1 MPETDPPDEHDE
13 DDVDN
18 DDNDEGLFF
27 SKLEA
32 AELVTEEDAD
42 EFWPLDFSDIIPPL
56 RMRTFTCG

>member
-1 MPETDPPDEHDE
+1 MVLAEIGPPEEHDE

-32 AELVTEEDAD
+32 AELVTEEEAD
-42 EFWPLDFSDIIPPL
+42 EF
-56 RMRTFTCG
+56 